1 MTYVVPSLARLPRN
15 VVLYKIV
22 LYFNKSFSTL
32 ALTLHLLSVLY
43 LGTLHFDNN
52 VATGCISVQQSTLQP
67 MFSISIHIKPSP
79 TCNKRYITTVVV
91 SSMLNNV
98 FDMLNNANNVNGL
111 TTV

>member
-1 MTYVVPSLARLPRN
+1 MHSG
-15 VVLYKIV
+15 
-22 LYFNKSFSTL
+22 SDS
-32 ALTLHLLSVLY
+32 ALVVLY

-98 FDMLNNANNVNGL
+98 FDANNANNVNGL

>member
-22 LYFNKSFSTL
+22 LYFNKSFSCTL
-32 ALTLHLLSVLY
+32 ALTPHLLCCTSARYTSITMSPRDASVFSNQRCNQCSVFRFILNRVQ
-43 LGTLHFDNN
+43 L
-52 VATGCISVQQSTLQP
+52 ATSG
-67 MFSISIHIKPSP
+67 
-79 TCNKRYITTVVV
+79 ITTVVV

-98 FDMLNNANNVNGL
+98 FDANNANNVNGL